1 MAQARPNP
9 WLVLMVL
16 TTGFF
21 MILLDTTIVNVAI
34 PAMSAGLS
42 TTLDQILWV
51 LNAYILVY
59 AVLLITA
66 GRLGDLFGQ
75 RNLFA
80 LGLFLFT
87 VASALC
93 GLSQTSTELILARIL
108 QGVGGALLT
117 PQTLAIIA
125 SLFPPERRGAA
136 FGIWGAVAGLATIT
150 GPTLGGA
157 IITYIDWRWIFFI
170 NVPIGIGA
178 LIATFAIIPD
188 LRPGRHHGWDI
199 VGVILATSG
208 LFAVVFGLIE
218 GQRYDWGQIGS
229 YAITIP
235 EVIGAGGFLVVLFVV
250 WERFQVEPLV
260 PLSLFEDR
268 NFAVANWIAAA
279 ISFGML
285 SLFLPITIYLQ
296 SVRGFS
302 AFQAGL
308 TLAPASL
315 TSMLTA
321 PFAGRLADRIGGKYI
336 LMAGISVFAIG
347 TAGLTYVA
355 GPDSTWI
362 NFLVP
367 AIIAGAGMGMTF
379 APMTTVAMRNISP
392 RMAGAASG
400 VLNTTRQLGAA
411 IGSAV
416 VGAILQNQ
424 LGTALRDQA
433 VAQSSSLPATFR
445 ERFIAAFSSVASNG
459 FEIGTGQN
467 GATLP
472 SGLPPA
478 AAQQISLLAHDV
490 FTIAFIDA
498 IKGTLIVPIAF
509 LVFTALTTVLIR
521 GMKQPPARQAA
532 EAECGQRRARLWH
545 PEGRQRSDPHSRR
558 VTPRRHRAPGEP
570 RNDIEV
576 GLEGRV

>member
-1 MAQARPNP
+1 MAQARTNP
-9 WLVLMVL
+9 WLVLVVL

-34 PAMSAGLS
+34 PAMSAGLN

-80 LGLFLFT
+80 LGLFVFT

-93 GLSQTSTELILARIL
+93 GLSQNVTQLILARIL
-108 QGVGGALLT
+108 QGIGGALLT

-136 FGIWGAVAGLATIT
+136 FGIWGGVAGLATIT
-150 GPTLGGA
+150 GPTAGGA
-157 IITYIDWRWIFFI
+157 IITYIDWRWIFFV

-178 LIATFAIIPD
+178 LIATFLIIPD
-188 LRPGRHHGWDI
+188 LRPGRRHGWDI
-199 VGVILATSG
+199 PGVILISAG

-218 GQRYDWGQIGS
+218 GQRYNWGQITS
-229 YAITIP
+229 YPITIP
-235 EVIGAGGFLVVLFVV
+235 EVIGAGLFLVVAFII

-260 PLSLFEDR
+260 PLSLFEER

-296 SVRGFS
+296 SVRDFS
-302 AFQAGL
+302 ALQAGL
-308 TLAPASL
+308 TLAPMSL
-315 TSMLTA
+315 TSMFVA

-336 LMAGISVFAIG
+336 LMTGISVFAIG
-347 TAGLTYVA
+347 TAALTFVA

-367 AIIAGAGMGMTF
+367 AIIAGFGMGMTF

-416 VGAILQNQ
+416 VGALLQNH
-424 LGTALRDQA
+424 LATALHDQA
-433 VAQSSSLPATFR
+433 VSHASALPASFR
-445 ERFIAAFSSVASNG
+445 QQFIDVFSSVSSNG

-467 GATLP
+467 GAKLP
-472 SGLPPA
+472 AGLPPA
-478 AAQQISLLAHDV
+478 VAHQISVLAHDV
-490 FTIAFIDA
+490 FVSAFIDA
-498 IKGTLIVPIAF
+498 MKSTLIVPIAF
-509 LVFTALTTVLIR
+509 LAFTALTTVLIKR
-521 GMKQPPARQAA
+521 RRPPAQQTVEVRPEELRAA
-532 EAECGQRRARLWH
+532 AG
-545 PEGRQRSDPHSRR
+545 
-558 VTPRRHRAPGEP
+558 
-570 RNDIEV
+570 
-576 GLEGRV
+576 

>member
-1 MAQARPNP
+1 MAQARTNP
-9 WLVLMVL
+9 WLVLVVL

-34 PAMSAGLS
+34 PAMSAGLN

-80 LGLFLFT
+80 IGLFVFT

-93 GLSQTSTELILARIL
+93 GLSQSVTELILARIL
-108 QGVGGALLT
+108 QGIGGALLT

-136 FGIWGAVAGLATIT
+136 FGIWGGVAGLATIT

-178 LIATFAIIPD
+178 LIATFLIIPD
-188 LRPGRHHGWDI
+188 LRPGRRHGWDI
-199 VGVILATSG
+199 PGVILATSG
-208 LFAVVFGLIE
+208 LFAIVFGLIE
-218 GQRYDWGQIGS
+218 GQRYSWGEITS
-229 YAITIP
+229 YPVTIP
-235 EVIGAGGFLVVLFVV
+235 EIIGGGVFLVVAFIL

-296 SVRGFS
+296 SVRDFT
-302 AFQAGL
+302 ALQAGL
-308 TLAPASL
+308 TLAPMSL
-315 TSMLTA
+315 TSMFVA
-321 PFAGRLADRIGGKYI
+321 PFAGRFADRIGGKYI
-336 LMAGISVFAIG
+336 LMTGITVFAIG
-347 TAGLTYVA
+347 TASLTYVA

-392 RMAGAASG
+392 RMAGSASG

-411 IGSAV
+411 IGSSV
-416 VGAILQNQ
+416 VGALLQNH
-424 LGTALRDQA
+424 LATALHDQA
-433 VAQSSSLPATFR
+433 VSHAASLPASFR
-445 ERFIAAFSSVASNG
+445 QQFINAFSSVSSNG

-467 GATLP
+467 GAKLP
-472 SGLPPA
+472 AGLPPA
-478 AAQQISLLAHDV
+478 VAHQISVLAHDV
-490 FTIAFIDA
+490 FVSAFIDA
-498 IKGTLIVPIAF
+498 MKSTLIVPIAF
-509 LVFTALTTVLIR
+509 LAFTALTTVLIKR
-521 GMKQPPARQAA
+521 RRPPAQKVSVVEPEELRAA
-532 EAECGQRRARLWH
+532 AG
-545 PEGRQRSDPHSRR
+545 
-558 VTPRRHRAPGEP
+558 
-570 RNDIEV
+570 
-576 GLEGRV
+576 

>member
-1 MAQARPNP
+1 MAQARTNP
-9 WLVLMVL
+9 WLVLVVL

-34 PAMSAGLS
+34 PAMSAGLN

-66 GRLGDLFGQ
+66 GRLGDLYGQ

-80 LGLFLFT
+80 LGLFVFT

-93 GLSQTSTELILARIL
+93 GLSQTATELILARIL

-136 FGIWGAVAGLATIT
+136 FGIWGAVAGLATIA

-157 IITYIDWRWIFFI
+157 IITYIDWRWIFFV
-170 NVPIGIGA
+170 NVPIGIFA
-178 LIATFAIIPD
+178 LVATFVIIPD
-188 LRPGRHHGWDI
+188 LRPGRSHGWDI
-199 VGVILATSG
+199 VGVILATAG

-218 GQRYDWGQIGS
+218 GQRYSWAQIGS
-229 YAITIP
+229 SVFTIP
-235 EVIGAGGFLVVLFVV
+235 EVIGAGAFLVVVFII
-250 WERFQVEPLV
+250 WERFQIEPLV

-296 SVRGFS
+296 SVRGFT

-308 TLAPASL
+308 TLAPMSL
-315 TSMLTA
+315 TSMFVA
-321 PFAGRLADRIGGKYI
+321 PFAGRFADRIGGKYI
-336 LMAGISVFAIG
+336 LMTGISVFAIG
-347 TAGLTYVA
+347 TGLLTYVA

-424 LGTALRDQA
+424 LATALHDQA
-433 VAQSSSLPATFR
+433 VAQSASLPAAFR
-445 ERFIAAFSSVASNG
+445 DKFVAAFSSVASNG

-472 SGLPPA
+472 SGLPPQVAHQIA
-478 AAQQISLLAHDV
+478 ALAHDV
-490 FTIAFIDA
+490 FVTAFIDSM
-498 IKGTLIVPIAF
+498 KTTLTVPIAF
-509 LVFTALTTVLIR
+509 LAFTALTTVLIR
-521 GMKQPPARQAA
+521 RRKQPPAKQTQEVQREELRAA
-532 EAECGQRRARLWH
+532 AG
-545 PEGRQRSDPHSRR
+545 
-558 VTPRRHRAPGEP
+558 
-570 RNDIEV
+570 
-576 GLEGRV
+576 

>member
-1 MAQARPNP
+1 MAQARTNP
-9 WLVLMVL
+9 WLVLVVL

-34 PAMSAGLS
+34 PAMSAGLN

-80 LGLFLFT
+80 LGLFVFT

-93 GLSQTSTELILARIL
+93 GLSQTATELILARIL

-136 FGIWGAVAGLATIT
+136 FGVWGAVAGLATIT

-157 IITYIDWRWIFFI
+157 IITYIDWRWIFFV
-170 NVPIGIGA
+170 NVPIGIFA
-178 LIATFAIIPD
+178 LVATFAIIPD
-188 LRPGRHHGWDI
+188 LRPGRRHGWDI
-199 VGVILATSG
+199 IGVILATAG
-208 LFAVVFGLIE
+208 LFAFVFGLIE
-218 GQRYDWGQIGS
+218 GQRYNWAQIGS
-229 YAITIP
+229 SVFTIP
-235 EVIGAGGFLVVLFVV
+235 EVIGAGAFLTVLFIV
-250 WERFQVEPLV
+250 WERFQIEPLV

-296 SVRGFS
+296 SVRGFT

-308 TLAPASL
+308 TLAPMSL
-315 TSMLTA
+315 TSMVLA

-336 LMAGISVFAIG
+336 LMTGISVFAIG
-347 TAGLTYVA
+347 TGLLTYVA

-367 AIIAGAGMGMTF
+367 ATIAGAGMGMTF

-424 LGTALRDQA
+424 LATALHDQA
-433 VAQSSSLPATFR
+433 VAQSASLPAAFR
-445 ERFIAAFSSVASNG
+445 DKFIAAFSSVGSNG

-478 AAQQISLLAHDV
+478 VAHQIASLAHDV
-490 FTIAFIDA
+490 FVTAFIDSM
-498 IKGTLIVPIAF
+498 KTTLIVPIAF
-509 LVFTALTTVLIR
+509 LAFTALTTVLIR
-521 GMKQPPARQAA
+521 RRKQPPAQQAQQV
-532 EAECGQRRARLWH
+532 QREELRAAA
-545 PEGRQRSDPHSRR
+545 G
-558 VTPRRHRAPGEP
+558 
-570 RNDIEV
+570 
-576 GLEGRV
+576 